1 MPTIYLSPSTQ
12 EGNFYVTGGSEEYHM
27 NQLADALE
35 PYLRANAINFKR
47 NNPNQSA
54 VQNIRESNAGDYAL
68 HLALHSNAA
77 PVYGSMR
84 GVDIYYF
91 PGSRS
96 GQRAADIAVRRFK
109 EIYPLPDRV
118 RALPTTRLGEV
129 DKVKAPSLF
138 LEIGYHDNEQDA
150 NWVIDNTDTIA
161 RTIGQVLAEYFGQ
174 PFVTPITPQQAT
186 VRTSGTNLNL
196 RARPNTSAAVIGSI
210 PNGARVTVYG
220 LLPEWAS
227 VSYNNKEGFV
237 SRRYLNM

>member
-35 PYLRANAINFKR
+35 PYLRANAIGFKR
-47 NNPNQSA
+47 NNPYQTA
-54 VQNIRESNAGDYAL
+54 VQNIRESNAGDFAL

-84 GVDIYYF
+84 GIDIYYF

-109 EIYPLPDRV
+109 EIYPLPDLV

-129 DKVKAPSLF
+129 DKVKAPALF

-161 RTIGQVLAEYFGQ
+161 RTIAQVLAEYFGQ

-186 VRTSGTNLNL
+186 VQTSGTNLNL

-227 VSYNNKEGFV
+227 VSYNNQNGFV
-237 SRRYLNM
+237 NRRFLNI